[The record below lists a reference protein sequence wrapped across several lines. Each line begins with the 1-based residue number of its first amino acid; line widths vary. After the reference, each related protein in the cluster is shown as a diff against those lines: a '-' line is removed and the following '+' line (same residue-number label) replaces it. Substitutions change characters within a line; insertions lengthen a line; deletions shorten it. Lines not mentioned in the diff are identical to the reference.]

1 MAERSELW
9 LFDDAPI
16 VGGAEVFAL
25 RLARYLAT
33 QDGTGLRIVCPGGS
47 EMARRCSA
55 EGIAHVPATFP
66 PLGPRGAPRWPGA
79 VLAVRSLLRCMGPDA
94 IAIGN
99 TARAHAYLV
108 AGALTL
114 PRRPPIVQ
122 IVHERDT
129 LGRLTGRLAYRHVG
143 SLVAIGGRIAALCR
157 ERLPG
162 VPVWEANL
170 FLNSAEFDL
179 AARQPRRHDGEPVL
193 GVLARFIPGKSQLD
207 LVEELAEAGSWSR
220 ALFAG
225 RAEDAVYAGRVK
237 DRIAALGLGQRISL
251 LDPVDALGPFFDS
264 IDVLVVPSTGSFE
277 GQGMVI
283 VEALAH
289 GRPALVRRRVF
300 SPHDYEGLPVLPF
313 EGAAE
318 LEARLGELPLDPAPV
333 EWLRLRFGPE
343 QALEAIL
350 AAAAGRSP
358 R

>member
-1 MAERSELW
+1 MADGSELW

-25 RLARYLAT
+25 RLGSYL
-33 QDGTGLRIVCPGGS
+33 GTREGPGLRIVCPAES
-47 EMARRCSA
+47 EMARRCRA
-55 EGIAHVPATFP
+55 DGIDQIPASFP
-66 PLGPRGAPRWPGA
+66 PLNPRGLPRWPGA
-79 VLAVRSLLRCMGPDA
+79 MLAVRSLLRRMGPHA

-99 TARAHAYLV
+99 TARAQAYL
-108 AGALTL
+108 AAAAMTL
-114 PRRPPIVQ
+114 RRRPPIVQ

-129 LGRLTGRLAYRHVG
+129 LGRVSGRLAYRHVG
-143 SLVAIGGRIAALCR
+143 SLVAVGGRIADLCR

-170 FLNSAEFDL
+170 FLNAAEFDE
-179 AARQPRRHDGEPVL
+179 ASRESRRNGKPVL
-193 GVLARFIPGKSQLD
+193 GVLARFIPGKAQLD
-207 LVEELAEAGSWSR
+207 LVEELAAARSWSR

-225 RAEDAVYAGRVK
+225 RHEDAAYTDRVRE
-237 DRIAALGLGQRISL
+237 RIAALGLGERISV
-251 LDPVDALGPFFDS
+251 LDPVDELGPFFDS

-300 SPHDYEGLPVLPF
+300 SPHDYEGLPVLPY

-318 LEARLGELPLDPAPV
+318 LDARLGELPFDPAPI
-333 EWLRLRFGPE
+333 ESLRRRFGPE
-343 QALEAIL
+343 QALEAIR
-350 AAAAGRSP
+350 AAAAGTP

>member
-1 MAERSELW
+1 MADVPEIW

-25 RLARYLAT
+25 RLARYLASSGGP
-33 QDGTGLRIVCPGGS
+33 QLRIVCPAGS
-47 EMARRCSA
+47 DMARRCGE
-55 EGIAHVPATFP
+55 EGVAHVPASLP

-79 VLAVRSLLRCMGPDA
+79 VLAVRSLLRRMGPDA

-99 TARAHAYLV
+99 TARAQAYLS
-108 AGALTL
+108 AASLTL
-114 PRRPPIVQ
+114 RRLPPIVQ

-129 LGRLTGRLAYRHVG
+129 LGRLSGRLAYRHVG
-143 SLVAIGGRIAALCR
+143 SLVAVGGRIAALCR

-162 VPVWEANL
+162 VPVWETNL
-170 FLNSAEFDL
+170 FLNPAEFDE
-179 AARQPRRHDGEPVL
+179 ASRQPRRGDEPVL
-193 GVLARFIPGKSQLD
+193 GVLARFIPGKAQLD
-207 LVEELAEAGSWSR
+207 LVEELAAAGSWSR

-225 RAEDAVYAGRVK
+225 RAEDPAYVDRVRE
-237 DRIAALGLGQRISL
+237 RIAALGLGERISML
-251 LDPVDALGPFFDS
+251 GPVDDLGAFFDS

-300 SPHDYEGLPVLPF
+300 SPHDYEGLPVLPY
-313 EGAAE
+313 EGPAE
-318 LEARLGELPLDPAPV
+318 LEARLGELPSDPVPF
-333 EWLRLRFGPE
+333 ESLRLRFGPE
-343 QALEAIL
+343 QALETIL
-350 AAAAGRSP
+350 AAAAGTPP

>member
-1 MAERSELW
+1 LAEGAELW

-25 RLARYLAT
+25 RLGRYLAT
-33 QDGTGLRIVCPGGS
+33 QVGPGLRIVCPPGS
-47 EMARRCSA
+47 EMADRSCA
-55 EGIAHVPATFP
+55 ERIAQVPRSFP
-66 PLGPRGAPRWPGA
+66 PLGPRAAPRWPGA
-79 VLAVRSLLRCMGPDA
+79 VLAVRSLLRRMGPQA

-99 TARAHAYLV
+99 TARAQAYLAAAAV
-108 AGALTL
+108 TL
-114 PRRPPIVQ
+114 RRRPPIVQ

-129 LGRLTGRLAYRHVG
+129 LGRLSGRLAYRRVG
-143 SLVAIGGRIAALCR
+143 SLVAVGGRIADLCR

-170 FLNSAEFDL
+170 FLNADEFD
-179 AARQPRRHDGEPVL
+179 AASREPRPNGEAVI
-193 GVLARFIPGKSQLD
+193 GVLARFIPGKGQLD
-207 LVEELAEAGSWSR
+207 LVDELGAAGSWSR

-225 RAEDAVYAGRVK
+225 RPEDAAYADRVRG
-237 DRIAALGLGQRISL
+237 RIAALGLGERVSV
-251 LDPVDALGPFFDS
+251 LDPVDDLGPFFDS

-300 SPHDYEGLPVLPF
+300 SPHDYEDLPVLPY
-313 EGAAE
+313 EGPAE
-318 LEARLGELPLDPAPV
+318 LGARLAELPLDPAPV
-333 EWLRLRFGPE
+333 ESLRRRFGPE

-350 AAAAGRSP
+350 AAAARTP